1 MTTKETWSQKVIIKD
16 IEQFKEQEKMY
27 DLAQA
32 IKDLIIEYDKACK
45 LDFVNFPIGYALYQT
60 WKKYDLDYRKVEEFK
75 EQDK

>member
-1 MTTKETWSQKVIIKD
+1 
-16 IEQFKEQEKMY
+16 MY

-75 EQDK
+75 EQDKWIELLEIYYG